1 MSDHFTLD
9 VDPSRLRA
17 VAAQLDELSAHV
29 RTKAGRVS
37 ATPDEIGD
45 RWQGRAAASVK
56 QNMSALG
63 AQMDR
68 YDEVPPGGDRAR
80 GLAGEYEH
88 ALESRS
94 PS

>member
-1 MSDHFTLD
+1 M
-9 VDPSRLRA
+9 
-17 VAAQLDELSAHV
+17 

-68 YDEVPPGGDRAR
+68 YDERFHQAATALR
-80 GLAGEYEH
+80 GLAEEYEH
-88 ALESRS
+88 ALEVKV